1 LVLPA
6 GRQVPHCFYMKV
18 TAFCSLII
26 VVVFVSCKNN
36 SAAKKADFKK
46 GTYGYDSAFLAKY
59 DSTFVELRDESGSAR
74 LLISPNWQGR
84 VMTSTSTG
92 AEGSSYGWINY
103 ELLASGKKKKQFNP
117 VGGEER
123 FWLGPEG
130 GQFSIY
136 FAAGDSF
143 NINKWQ
149 VPAAIDTIPFK
160 AQVGSGAQAMF
171 GAEATIK
178 NYSGFEFSFFIERR
192 VRLLRTPETESILG
206 AKIPQGVQV
215 VAFETLNRIENKG
228 NKTWAKETGLLSI
241 WLLGMYTPTDST
253 TVIIPFQPG
262 ENSKSLI
269 NSTYFGEIPADRLT
283 IKDSVLFFRCDGK
296 YRSKIGLPPSIAK
309 PIAASFDF
317 SRNILTFIIYPVS
330 EGGMYVN
337 SKWEIQKDPFS
348 GDVVNS
354 YNDGPLANGD
364 QLGPFYELESSSAAK
379 PVKRGESIS
388 YLQTTV
394 HFEGDFE
401 GLRELAKKV
410 LGVDLNELNK

>member
-1 LVLPA
+1 
-6 GRQVPHCFYMKV
+6 MKLSV
-18 TAFCSLII
+18 SCSLVVI
-26 VVVFVSCKNN
+26 VLFVSCKDH
-36 SAAKKADFKK
+36 SSAKKTDFKK
-46 GTYGYDSAFLAKY
+46 GTYGYDSVFLRKY
-59 DSTFVELRDESGSAR
+59 DSTFIELRDESGSAR

-92 AEGSSYGWINY
+92 TEGTSYGWINY
-103 ELLASGKKKKQFNP
+103 DLLKSGKKKKQFNP

-143 NINKWQ
+143 KIDKWQ

-171 GAEATIK
+171 GSEATLK
-178 NYSGFEFSFFIERR
+178 NYSGFEFTFFIERR
-192 VRLLRTPETESILG
+192 VRLLRTPETESLLG
-206 AKIPQGVQV
+206 AKIPQGVQA
-215 VAFETLNRIENKG
+215 VAYETLNRIENKG
-228 NKTWAKETGLLSI
+228 NKTWEKETGLLSI
-241 WLLGMYTPTDST
+241 WLLGMFTPSDST
-253 TVIIPFQPG
+253 TVIIPFHPG
-262 ENSKSLI
+262 ETSKSQI
-269 NSTYFGEIPADRLT
+269 NTTYFGEIPADRLT

-309 PIAASFDF
+309 PLAASFDF
-317 SRNILTFIIYPVS
+317 SRNILTFIVYPVN
-330 EGGMYVN
+330 EGAMYVN
-337 SKWEIQKDPFS
+337 SKWEIQQDPYN

-379 PVKRGESIS
+379 VVRRGESIS
-388 YLQTTV
+388 YLQTTI

-401 GLRELAKKV
+401 GLRELTKNV